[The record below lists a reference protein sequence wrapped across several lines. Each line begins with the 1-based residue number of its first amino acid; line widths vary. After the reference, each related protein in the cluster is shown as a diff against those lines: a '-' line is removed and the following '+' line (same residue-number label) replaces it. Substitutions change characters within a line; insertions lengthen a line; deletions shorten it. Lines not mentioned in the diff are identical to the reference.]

1 MCIFQYISSYF
12 INICMY
18 RESIIVTKILTICK
32 TILDVIIIYFNY
44 LLLSLRIFITFCIRT
59 KGFIMSYY
67 YYFKKFTNDL
77 SIKIETRSRPR
88 FEFVRKRGGAMKYGS
103 FYLLLHGRAFLRAHT
118 VIEEVLAGDTV
129 ALFRACAATG
139 AKKMATLPRIG
150 PEAPALPALRRT
162 VCLRVLL
169 TVLRPLA
176 PAALLAALIAGC
188 TGAFRRRKIV
198 HVGVHCTRP
207 CDYFL
212 PVDRADVAQVVVV
225 VHAHTAVEDIW
236 QRHA

>member
-1 MCIFQYISSYF
+1 M
-12 INICMY
+12 N
-18 RESIIVTKILTICK
+18 
-32 TILDVIIIYFNY
+32 N
-44 LLLSLRIFITFCIRT
+44 
-59 KGFIMSYY
+59 YY
-67 YYFKKFTNDL
+67 YYFRVKKSTNDL
-77 SIKIETRSRPR
+77 SIKIETRPRPR
-88 FEFVRKRGGAMKYGS
+88 FKFVRKRRGEEGDTTRYGS

-118 VIEEVLAGDTV
+118 VIEEVLAGDAV

-225 VHAHTAVEDIW
+225 VHAHAAVEYIW
-236 QRHA
+236 Q